1 MNTIK
6 EIFVTYAPEYIEK
19 YGDTIPEQHQKVID
33 AIINCRTAAYGTV
46 IYECT
51 ECGKTHETFRSC
63 GNRHCPVCQNHKTRQ
78 WLEKQLERQVPGH
91 HFMITVT
98 VPESLRPFMRSNQ
111 QLSYSALFKS
121 SADAIKLLAKDETY
135 IGGDIPGFFGA
146 LHTWGEQLIYHP
158 HIHFI
163 VPGGAFSTVDAQ
175 WHPSRIDFF
184 VPVKALSP
192 IIRAKF
198 KAEMIKADK
207 LEEIPSQVWETD
219 WNINCKA
226 VGNAEYSIRYLA
238 PYVFKVAISDSRIV
252 SVNDR
257 IVTFRCK
264 KEKSNRLR
272 TVSLD
277 VMEFIRRY
285 LTHVL
290 PSGFMKI
297 RYYGFMNSNC
307 SVSVKEISDLIE
319 LANGFELES
328 PKVKLEPLKP
338 LYCPVCGGK
347 MKYVASVLPYMLPR
361 IRDRGLTT
369 IS

>member
-1 MNTIK
+1 MSAIQD
-6 EIFVTYAPEYIEK
+6 IFTTYGPEYIEK
-19 YGDTIPEQHQKVID
+19 FGNAMPEQHKKVID
-33 AIINCRTAAYGTV
+33 AIINCRTAANGTV

-98 VPESLRPFMRSNQ
+98 VPESLRPFMRSHQ
-111 QLSYSALFKS
+111 QIGYSALFKS
-121 SADAIKLLAKDETY
+121 SADAIKLLAKDEKY
-135 IGGDIPGFFGA
+135 IGGDVPGFFGA
-146 LHTWGEQLIYHP
+146 LHTWGEQLTYHP

-163 VPGGAFSTVDAQ
+163 VPGGAFSTSDEQ

-184 VPVKALSP
+184 LPVFALSS

-198 KAEMIKADK
+198 RDEIFKAGK
-207 LEEIPSQVWETD
+207 LGEIPSDVWESD
-219 WNINCKA
+219 WNVNCQA

-252 SVNDR
+252 SVKDR

-264 KEKSNRLR
+264 KEKSNRPR
-272 TVSLD
+272 TISLD

-297 RYYGFMNSNC
+297 RYYGFMNPNC
-307 SVSVKEISDLIE
+307 SISAKTVADLIE
-319 LANGFELES
+319 LANEFEIEPAIVELA
-328 PKVKLEPLKP
+328 PLKP

-347 MKYVASVLPYMLPR
+347 LKYVRSILPYMLPK
-361 IRDRGLTT
+361 IRDR
-369 IS
+369 